1 MKKKIIIISLLAI
14 LMLTSIAVSQ
24 PPNYEPQYQSKG
36 GVSLSNFLYE
46 FNQLEEPIQMQY
58 SVVIYFMSVS
68 GKI

>member
-1 MKKKIIIISLLAI
+1 
-14 LMLTSIAVSQ
+14 MLTSIAVSQ

-46 FNQLEEPIQMQY
+46 FNQLEDQIQMQY